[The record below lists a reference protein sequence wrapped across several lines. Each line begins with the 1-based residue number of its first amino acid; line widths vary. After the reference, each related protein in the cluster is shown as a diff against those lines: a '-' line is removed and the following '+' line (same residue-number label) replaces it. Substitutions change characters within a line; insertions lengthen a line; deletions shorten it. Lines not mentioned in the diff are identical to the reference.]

1 MKLIS
6 LVALAPALVAGEDE
20 PVEYGADV
28 SWPMQHVEVST
39 NYPWLEHNVD
49 PSVPVPRKYEDMVP
63 QPLGDRQ
70 TFYKDYMQGCL
81 DKNGKKGKRCTQT
94 EIDRIEMTLRQ
105 PQSMQNYVSWG
116 SIVSKADAD
125 KNRFDISIFRLS
137 LTPFRIRLFFQ
148 NYHRRIPVTRVS
160 KYFDT
165 DGTPDIGII

>member
-6 LVALAPALVAGEDE
+6 FVVLAPALVAGEDE

-49 PSVPVPRKYEDMVP
+49 PSKPVPKEYQDMVL

-70 TFYKDYMQGCL
+70 TFYKDYIQGCL
-81 DKNGKKGKRCTQT
+81 DKNGRKGTRCTQT

-105 PQSMQNYVSWG
+105 PQSMQNYVSSVG
-116 SIVSKADAD
+116 STLSKADAD
-125 KNRFDISIFRLS
+125 KSFAVGWDQADHDRFDIDVFCL
-137 LTPFRIRLFFQ
+137 LLPKLVTHTFRILSFF
-148 NYHRRIPVTRVS
+148 
-160 KYFDT
+160 
-165 DGTPDIGII
+165 

>member
-1 MKLIS
+1 MKFFGMKLIS

-105 PQSMQNYVSWG
+105 PQSMQNYVSWAQSCPRLMRTKTV
-116 SIVSKADAD
+116 SI
-125 KNRFDISIFRLS
+125 
-137 LTPFRIRLFFQ
+137 
-148 NYHRRIPVTRVS
+148 
-160 KYFDT
+160 
-165 DGTPDIGII
+165 